1 MRHYRVNYDIIDS
14 RSVVI
19 DTSDSVEIGVA
30 KDEFIRNFETYDDMS
45 YSIDG
50 DVEFISINEI
60 DENGEIVHE
69 AL

>member
-30 KDEFIRNFETYDDMS
+30 KDDFIRNFEQYDDLS
-45 YSIDG
+45 RSVDG
-50 DVEFISINEI
+50 DVTFISIDEI
-60 DENGEIVHE
+60 DENGEVVHE
-69 AL
+69 TL